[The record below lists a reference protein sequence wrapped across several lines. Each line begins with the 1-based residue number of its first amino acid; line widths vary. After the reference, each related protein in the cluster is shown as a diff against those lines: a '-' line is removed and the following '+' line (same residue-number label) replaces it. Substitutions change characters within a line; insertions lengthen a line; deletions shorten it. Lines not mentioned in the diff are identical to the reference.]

1 MAKDLYAVIGTS
13 QDFSLLA
20 GTGTETTIGVALKPG
35 SGVIKRGTVIQ
46 KGEDG
51 LYVPA
56 KTGEMANRE
65 CAVLISDNDTGMEAS
80 GVAGSA
86 TAYKT
91 GRFLSAALILA
102 SGKLTASDLLELR
115 RQDITVDG
123 MDGTLNNETGG

>member
-1 MAKDLYAVIGTS
+1 MARDLYAVIGTS
-13 QDFSLLA
+13 QDYSLLA
-20 GTGTETTIGVALKPG
+20 GTGDEKTIGVALKPG

-56 KTGEMANRE
+56 KTGEMANGE
-65 CAVLISDNDTGMEAS
+65 CAVLISENDTGAEAS

-91 GRFLSAALILA
+91 GRFLSSVLKLA
-102 SGKLTASDLLELR
+102 SGDLSAADLLELR
-115 RQDITVDG
+115 RQGITVDG
-123 MDGTLNNETGG
+123 MNGTLNNEV

>member
-1 MAKDLYAVIGTS
+1 MAKDMYAVIGNS
-13 QDFSLLA
+13 ADYSLLA

-51 LYVPA
+51 MYVPA
-56 KTGEMANRE
+56 VTGAMANGE
-65 CAVLISDNDTGMEAS
+65 CAVLTSDNDTGAEAS

-91 GRFLSAALILA
+91 GRFLSSKLILA
-102 SGKLTASDLLELR
+102 SGALTAADLLELR
-115 RQDITVDG
+115 RQGITVDG
-123 MDGTLNNETGG
+123 MDGVLDNNAE

>member
-13 QDFSLLA
+13 QDYSLLA

-56 KTGEMANRE
+56 KTGEMANGD
-65 CAVLISDNDTGMEAS
+65 CAVLIAENDTGSQAS

-86 TAYKT
+86 SAYKT
-91 GRFLSAALILA
+91 GRFLSKALILA
-102 SGKLTASDLLELR
+102 SGSLSADDLLELR
-115 RQDITVDG
+115 RQGITVDG
-123 MDGTLNNETGG
+123 MDGTLNNEVGG